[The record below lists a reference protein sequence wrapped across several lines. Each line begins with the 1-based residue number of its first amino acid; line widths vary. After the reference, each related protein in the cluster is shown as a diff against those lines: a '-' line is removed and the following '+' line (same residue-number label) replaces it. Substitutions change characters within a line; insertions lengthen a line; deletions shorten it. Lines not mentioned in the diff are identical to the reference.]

1 MHIIGIFKNK
11 NCDFGLMQIDTS
23 KKKKNDSQIDNTQV
37 LKKANDLII
46 S

>member
-23 KKKKNDSQIDNTQV
+23 KKKNDSQIDNTQV